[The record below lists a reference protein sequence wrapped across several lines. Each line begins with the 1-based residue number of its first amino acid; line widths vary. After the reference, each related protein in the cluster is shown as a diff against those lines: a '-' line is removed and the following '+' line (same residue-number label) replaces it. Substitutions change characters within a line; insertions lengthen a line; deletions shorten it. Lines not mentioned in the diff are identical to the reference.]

1 MLPTEPHFKYKD
13 SERLKEWRKIYHANI
28 NQKKAGSSSS
38 GAMRS
43 MISLQHQDAG

>member
-28 NQKKAGSSSS
+28 NKKKAGIKIKSN
-38 GAMRS
+38 
-43 MISLQHQDAG
+43 QNFNDF